1 MKLSFGWHLSGF
13 QCPLTPSKAP
23 WCGLLSDQSTK
34 SSFYTPENQV
44 CAGENIQCC
53 CSKTRHCWIFVKKKK
68 KKRLLPLDT
77 CCKHSTRSRCR
88 GTGWPKAGRKWSS
101 RKSSSGPLATQLT
114 NPQLLRYNCRSCTGQ
129 QLSSWAVSLVK
140 PIQRWKVNAHTRG
153 FAGAT
158 PPARQLFSA
167 CLFVQIQIL
176 FGKNSKAEFG
186 LT

>member
-1 MKLSFGWHLSGF
+1 MPTYAVKSTLMWPAIWSEHEIFFLHPWK
-13 QCPLTPSKAP
+13 PSLCRRKHP
-23 WCGLLSDQSTK
+23 MLLLKD
-34 SSFYTPENQV
+34 EALLDI
-44 CAGENIQCC
+44 CE
-53 CSKTRHCWIFVKKKK
+53 KKKK

-176 FGKNSKAEFG
+176 FGKNSKGVG